1 MLLNTCR
8 LLPIHGEVARRA
20 GGAGRMAVALVVA
33 EEDVLE
39 AGFVAGQRDDRKLR
53 RGLDHSVRGALHGE
67 AHGGPAVEAL
77 DLSDAV
83 ELGERVGG
91 ERRGEGGPRLS
102 LDSLFPFFPR
112 PFAGRLCNPAGSDG
126 PARVL

>member
-1 MLLNTCR
+1 MLLNMGCLLRR
-8 LLPIHGEVARRA
+8 L
-20 GGAGRMAVALVVA
+20 AVALVVA

-39 AGFVAGQRDDRKLR
+39 AEFVAGQRDDRKLR

-91 ERRGEGGPRLS
+91 SRVWQGHPDLLTPHFFYFFLPPPPR
-102 LDSLFPFFPR
+102 
-112 PFAGRLCNPAGSDG
+112 
-126 PARVL
+126 